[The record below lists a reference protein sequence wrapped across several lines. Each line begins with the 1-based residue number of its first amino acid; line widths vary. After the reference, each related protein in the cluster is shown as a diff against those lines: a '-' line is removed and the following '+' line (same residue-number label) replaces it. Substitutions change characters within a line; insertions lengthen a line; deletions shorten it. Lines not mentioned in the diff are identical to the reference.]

1 MKSIIKGFTLAEV
14 LITLGIIGIV
24 AAMTL
29 PALVGKYKKQQ
40 TVAQLQK
47 VYTTL
52 NQALKLAEAKY
63 GPYEYWEVPAVDS
76 DAHDYY
82 EKYWFPYFKILQTCE
97 SYSHCGYNSNN
108 PWLLLKG
115 GSSTVTFTSNVL
127 RVPFIITDGTLIS
140 ISIAALG
147 LNEDGEDEILPSGLI
162 IVDLNGSKNPNQFGI
177 DVFRFTRVN
186 GKGILPDG
194 YSKTEDEVNEDCSSS
209 GNGWYCAA
217 KIAADGWSIKA
228 DYPWK

>member
-1 MKSIIKGFTLAEV
+1 M
-14 LITLGIIGIV
+14 
-24 AAMTL
+24 
-29 PALVGKYKKQQ
+29 
-40 TVAQLQK
+40 QK

-63 GPYEYWEVPAVDS
+63 GPYEYWEVPTVGS

-82 EKYWFPYFKILQTCE
+82 EKYWFLYFKILQTCE
-97 SYSHCGYNSNN
+97 TYSHCGYNSNE

-140 ISIAALG
+140 ISIAALQ
-147 LNEDGEDEILPSGLI
+147 LNEDGEEENLPSGLI

-194 YSKTEDEVNEDCSSS
+194 YAMTEDEVNADCSSS

-217 KIAADGWSIKA
+217 KIAADGWSLKT